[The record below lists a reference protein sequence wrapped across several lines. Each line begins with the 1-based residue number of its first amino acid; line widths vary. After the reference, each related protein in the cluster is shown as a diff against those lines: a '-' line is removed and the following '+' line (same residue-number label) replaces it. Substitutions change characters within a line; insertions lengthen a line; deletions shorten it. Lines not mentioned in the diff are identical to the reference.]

1 MITKKKKLSKKE
13 IKEDK
18 LVSFM
23 YNVESFYEDHKSKI
37 ISYGSI
43 LVIAIAAAYFYVNQQ
58 KVANENAGI
67 ELSRVM
73 QIFDQGSYLEAIEGR
88 QGTNIIGL
96 KKIVE
101 EYGGTENG
109 ESAKIFLANA
119 YSYLG
124 NYEDAIKYYEDYGG
138 NIPVY
143 KASAMAGMAG
153 YYSSKNEYKK
163 AADLYKN
170 AANVFD
176 LNAQNP
182 DYLLNAAVN
191 YYNSGEKEEARAL
204 LEKIKEDYSSSN
216 ARKQVDRYLALVDS
230 QLDS

>member
-124 NYEDAIKYYEDYGG
+124 NYDDAIKYYEDYGG

-153 YYSSKNEYKK
+153 FYSSKNEYKK

>member
-18 LVSFM
+18 LVTFM
-23 YNVESFYEDHKSKI
+23 YKVESFYEDHKSKI
-37 ISYGSI
+37 ISYGLI

-58 KVANENAGI
+58 KIANENAGL

-73 QIFDQGSYLEAIEGR
+73 KIFDDGLYLEAIEGR

-96 KKIVE
+96 KRIVE

-109 ESAKIFLANA
+109 ESARIFLANS

-124 NYEDAIKYYEDYGG
+124 NYEEAFKHYEDYGG
-138 NIPVY
+138 NIQVF

-153 YYSSKNEYKK
+153 YYSSKKEYKK
-163 AADLYKN
+163 AAELYKS
-170 AANVFD
+170 AAGVFD

-182 DYLLNAAVN
+182 DYLLNSAVN
-191 YYNSGEKEEARAL
+191 YYSSGDREEAKVL
-204 LEKIKEDYSSSN
+204 LEKIKKDYSSSN
-216 ARKQVDRYLALVDS
+216 ARKQVDRYLALVNS
-230 QLDS
+230 

>member
-23 YNVESFYEDHKSKI
+23 VSVESFYEDYKSKI
-37 ISYGSI
+37 LTYGAI

-58 KVANENAGI
+58 KVDNENAGI

-73 QIFDQGSYLEAIEGR
+73 KIFDEGSYLEAIEGR

-96 KKIVE
+96 KGIVE

-109 ESAKIFLANA
+109 ETAKIFLANA

-124 NYEDAIKYYEDYGG
+124 NYEDAFKYYEDYGG
-138 NIPVY
+138 SIHVY

-153 YYSSKNEYKK
+153 YYSTKDEYKK
-163 AADLYKN
+163 AADLYKS
-170 AANVFD
+170 AASVFD
-176 LNAQNP
+176 MNAQNP
-182 DYLLNAAVN
+182 DYLLNAAIN
-191 YYNSGEKEEARAL
+191 YYNSGDTDEARVL
-204 LEKIKEDYSSSN
+204 LEKIKEDYATSN
-216 ARKQVDRYLALVDS
+216 AGKQVDRYLALVNS
-230 QLDS
+230 

>member
-23 YNVESFYEDHKSKI
+23 YKVESFYEDHKSKI
-37 ISYGSI
+37 ISYGLI

-58 KVANENAGI
+58 KVANENAGL

-73 QIFDQGSYLEAIEGR
+73 IIFDGGSYLEAIEGR

-96 KKIVE
+96 KRIVE

-109 ESAKIFLANA
+109 ESAKIFLANS

-124 NYEDAIKYYEDYGG
+124 NYEEAFKYFEDYGG
-138 NIPVY
+138 NIQVY
-143 KASAMAGMAG
+143 KASAMAGMGG
-153 YYSSKNEYKK
+153 YYSSKKEYNK
-163 AADLYKN
+163 AADLYKS
-170 AANVFD
+170 AAGVFD

-182 DYLLNAAVN
+182 DYLLNSAVN
-191 YYNSGEKEEARAL
+191 YYNSGDREEAKAL

-216 ARKQVDRYLALVDS
+216 ARKQVDRYLALVNI
-230 QLDS
+230 